1 MESQREQPSSLHP
14 ASRDTLCLYYLIT
27 GMVGSVL
34 PLLLLLV
41 SCACSPWVPAVL
53 LHPKGGPARGQARG
67 PTRGQARGPARGQAR
82 GPARGQA
89 RGPTRGLKPEVQP
102 KVKPEDHPEVK
113 PEVQPEVKPEVQPEV
128 KPEVQPE
135 VKPKVQPEV
144 LFILIFHVD
153 LFIILIYIFF

>member
-67 PTRGQARGPARGQAR
+67 PARAQTRGPARGQGRGPTRGQARGPARGQT
-82 GPARGQA
+82 RGQA
-89 RGPTRGLKPEVQP
+89 QGQALRRVCGPYGEGEEGISLIREVC
-102 KVKPEDHPEVK
+102 
-113 PEVQPEVKPEVQPEV
+113 
-128 KPEVQPE
+128 
-135 VKPKVQPEV
+135 
-144 LFILIFHVD
+144 LR
-153 LFIILIYIFF
+153 

>member
-89 RGPTRGLKPEVQP
+89 RGPTRGQARGPAQGQARGPARGQARGPARGQARDQARGQALRQICGPYGKGEEGISLIREVC
-102 KVKPEDHPEVK
+102 
-113 PEVQPEVKPEVQPEV
+113 
-128 KPEVQPE
+128 
-135 VKPKVQPEV
+135 
-144 LFILIFHVD
+144 LR
-153 LFIILIYIFF
+153 

>member
-67 PTRGQARGPARGQAR
+67 PAPPGYLLFSYILRKVQ
-82 GPARGQA
+82 
-89 RGPTRGLKPEVQP
+89 PEVQ
-102 KVKPEDHPEVK
+102 PEVK

-135 VKPKVQPEV
+135 VKPEVQPEV
-144 LFILIFHVD
+144 KPEVQPEVKPEVWQEVKPKIKPSDEFVVHMAKEKKESLL
-153 LFIILIYIFF
+153 

>member
-67 PTRGQARGPARGQAR
+67 P
-82 GPARGQA
+82 ARGQA
-89 RGPTRGLKPEVQP
+89 RGPTRGQARDPAQGQARGPTRGQARGPAQGQARDQARGQALRQICGPYGKGEEGISLIREVC
-102 KVKPEDHPEVK
+102 
-113 PEVQPEVKPEVQPEV
+113 
-128 KPEVQPE
+128 
-135 VKPKVQPEV
+135 
-144 LFILIFHVD
+144 LR
-153 LFIILIYIFF
+153 

>member
-53 LHPKGGPARGQARG
+53 LHPKE
-67 PTRGQARGPARGQAR
+67 GPARGQAR

-89 RGPTRGLKPEVQP
+89 RDQARGQALRQVCGPYGKGEEGISLIREVC
-102 KVKPEDHPEVK
+102 
-113 PEVQPEVKPEVQPEV
+113 
-128 KPEVQPE
+128 
-135 VKPKVQPEV
+135 
-144 LFILIFHVD
+144 LR
-153 LFIILIYIFF
+153 

>member
-67 PTRGQARGPARGQAR
+67 PARAQTRGPARGQAR
-82 GPARGQA
+82 DQARGQA
-89 RGPTRGLKPEVQP
+89 LRQVCGPYGKGEEGISLIREVC
-102 KVKPEDHPEVK
+102 
-113 PEVQPEVKPEVQPEV
+113 
-128 KPEVQPE
+128 
-135 VKPKVQPEV
+135 
-144 LFILIFHVD
+144 LR
-153 LFIILIYIFF
+153 

>member
-67 PTRGQARGPARGQAR
+67 PARGQTRGPARGQVRGPTRGQALGPARGQAR

-89 RGPTRGLKPEVQP
+89 QDQARGQALRQVCGPYGKGEEGISLIREVC
-102 KVKPEDHPEVK
+102 
-113 PEVQPEVKPEVQPEV
+113 
-128 KPEVQPE
+128 
-135 VKPKVQPEV
+135 
-144 LFILIFHVD
+144 LR
-153 LFIILIYIFF
+153 

>member
-53 LHPKGGPARGQARG
+53 LHPKEGP
-67 PTRGQARGPARGQAR
+67 ARGPARGQAQDQAQGQVLR
-82 GPARGQA
+82 RVCGPYGEGEEEISLIR
-89 RGPTRGLKPEVQP
+89 EVC
-102 KVKPEDHPEVK
+102 
-113 PEVQPEVKPEVQPEV
+113 
-128 KPEVQPE
+128 
-135 VKPKVQPEV
+135 
-144 LFILIFHVD
+144 LR
-153 LFIILIYIFF
+153 

>member
-67 PTRGQARGPARGQAR
+67 PTRG
-82 GPARGQA
+82 
-89 RGPTRGLKPEVQP
+89 LKPEVQP
-102 KVKPEDHPEVK
+102 KVKPEVQARDQARGQALRQICGPYGKGEEGISLIREVC
-113 PEVQPEVKPEVQPEV
+113 
-128 KPEVQPE
+128 
-135 VKPKVQPEV
+135 
-144 LFILIFHVD
+144 LR
-153 LFIILIYIFF
+153 